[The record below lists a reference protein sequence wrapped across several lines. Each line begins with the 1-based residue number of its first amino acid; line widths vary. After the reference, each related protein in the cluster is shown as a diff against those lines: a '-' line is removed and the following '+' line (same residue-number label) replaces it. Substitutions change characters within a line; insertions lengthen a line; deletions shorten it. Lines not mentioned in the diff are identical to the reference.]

1 MGTSVPENI
10 QKLENLKS
18 LILSDNRIE
27 KLPYSIGKLT
37 QLENLYLAGN
47 NLTTLPKSIT
57 QLQNLKWLGLID
69 NENLLL
75 TCEQKIWIR
84 SLEEKGCQTQLKL
97 GERA

>member
-1 MGTSVPENI
+1 M
-10 QKLENLKS
+10 
-18 LILSDNRIE
+18 SDNRIE

-69 NENLLL
+69 NENLVL
-75 TCEQKIWIR
+75 TYEQKIWIC